1 MTLAPWRVLARAELT
16 KTLAHGDR
24 YLETRVFLADG
35 RIMEQVNTGVPDLE
49 NDWREVGRYRDLP
62 ATLRQLRREGWDIR
76 PDDGGDL
83 APRASVIRVLAGVV
97 LLGFLLSILV
107 PVAQLLG
114 ADR

>member
-1 MTLAPWRVLARAELT
+1 MSLAPWRVVARAELT
-16 KTLAHGDR
+16 KTLTHGDR
-24 YLETRVFLADG
+24 CLETRVFLADG

-49 NDWREVGRYRDLP
+49 NDWREVGRYRDLR
-62 ATLRQLRREGWDIR
+62 ATLRGLRREGWGIR